1 MARTVTSYEIRPRS
15 ELRVEVLSGSEAE
28 IMLKEGT
35 AEVFGT
41 ELRLGERVQLRG
53 TNVAIYSWEGGHV
66 EVAAE
71 PAPASGGPGT
81 MAYVSDDTP
90 MPMYLQL
97 HAALDARRQRAFEAQ
112 SRGPC
117 VVVAGPMDAGKST
130 ITRMLGSWAARG
142 AWQPALVDVDVG
154 QGSITIPGSVS
165 AAVLEAPVDI
175 EEGIPLEAP
184 LVFYYGD
191 ISPSDNPQL
200 YRHLVEQL
208 AVVLAKRAE
217 LDPRANA
224 AGHIIN
230 TMGWVEG
237 LGLELLL
244 HTVRTFEADVVCV
257 VGQDRLYAQLTQL
270 LRGSNVEVLALP
282 RSGGVVTRDKD
293 YRRAARQGRLR
304 DYFYGHRGDLQ
315 PHSQVVPAASLT
327 VFQVTNPTANLPTTA
342 LPIGARPVSDPMKVT
357 RVAPQDLD
365 KRVLAVTYAAD
376 ESDLLFRNVAGFVYV
391 TALHEREG
399 ELMATLLCPRPG
411 PLPGTALLA
420 SRFRMFLE

>member
-1 MARTVTSYEIRPRS
+1 MVEATREEDSRS
-15 ELRVEVLSGSEAE
+15 QGTRVA
-28 IMLKEGT
+28 
-35 AEVFGT
+35 
-41 ELRLGERVQLRG
+41 
-53 TNVAIYSWEGGHV
+53 
-66 EVAAE
+66 
-71 PAPASGGPGT
+71 
-81 MAYVSDDTP
+81 
-90 MPMYLQL
+90 
-97 HAALDARRQRAFEAQ
+97 
-112 SRGPC
+112 
-117 VVVAGPMDAGKST
+117 
-130 ITRMLGSWAARG
+130 TR
-142 AWQPALVDVDVG
+142 D
-154 QGSITIPGSVS
+154 
-165 AAVLEAPVDI
+165 APVAWHALLT
-175 EEGIPLEAP
+175 PPPSPVRPPWPRRA
-184 LVFYYGD
+184 VFYYGD

-293 YRRAARQGRLR
+293 YRRGARQGRLR

-315 PHSQVVPAASLT
+315 PHSQVRATSQCASRALCLRGHRRSVLLPPQVVPAASLT

-376 ESDLLFRNVAGFVYV
+376 ESDLLFRRVANFSC
-391 TALHEREG
+391 TRCSAQ
-399 ELMATLLCPRPG
+399 
-411 PLPGTALLA
+411 
-420 SRFRMFLE
+420 SQD